1 MDKLY
6 FLKNGALM
14 STAIANEKVV
24 GKKSPKA
31 FCTNNS
37 RVMRIVAA
45 EEQEIMS
52 QNDLNMFLGAIK
64 EYFIEPNKNSKPF
77 PADGKLP
84 TITDG
89 DELIIECPES
99 VCIDNSG
106 EKLINEALRDWM
118 TKKGFV
124 QKKADAPANG
134 NANANAN
141 ATPTGGSNNPA
152 PTGGGD
158 NANPAPTGGD
168 ANANANATP
177 TGGGANPA
185 PTGGGDNANPAPTGG
200 DANANANATPTGGT
214 DPANGG
220 GSGITPV
227 TLTGRDYAK
236 AILTGQVSVEDAAA
250 AIVPELAIYVGSSD

>member
-14 STAIANEKVV
+14 STAITNEKVV

-31 FCTNNS
+31 FCTNNG
-37 RVMRIVAA
+37 RVMRVVAA

-64 EYFIEPNKNSKPF
+64 EYFIEPNKNSKSF
-77 PADGKLP
+77 PADGTLP
-84 TITDG
+84 KVTDG

-99 VCIDNSG
+99 VCIDDSG
-106 EKLINEALRDWM
+106 EKLINTTLRDWM

-124 QKKADAPANG
+124 QKKADAPTNG
-134 NANANAN
+134 NANANANANAGSTTTTATTSGDGSGSSAATGGNANAN
-141 ATPTGGSNNPA
+141 ATPTGGGDNPA
-152 PTGGGD
+152 PASGGD

-177 TGGGANPA
+177 TGGG
-185 PTGGGDNANPAPTGG
+185 
-200 DANANANATPTGGT
+200 

-220 GSGITPV
+220 GSGISTV

-236 AILTGQVSVEDAAA
+236 AILTDQVSVEEAAA

>member
-177 TGGGANPA
+177 TGG
-185 PTGGGDNANPAPTGG
+185 
-200 DANANANATPTGGT
+200 T

>member
-6 FLKNGALM
+6 FLKDGALM
-14 STAIANEKVV
+14 STAITNEKVV

-31 FCTNNS
+31 FCTNDG
-37 RVMRIVAA
+37 RVLRVVAA

-52 QNDLNMFLGAIK
+52 QNDLKMFLGAIK
-64 EYFIEPNKNSKPF
+64 ENFIEPNKNSKPF
-77 PADGKLP
+77 PADGKQP
-84 TITDG
+84 TFNDG

-99 VCIDNSG
+99 VCIDDSG
-106 EKLINEALRDWM
+106 EKSIHKTLRDWM
-118 TKKGFV
+118 VKKGFV
-124 QKKADAPANG
+124 QKEADAPTDGNANANAG
-134 NANANAN
+134 STTTTSGDGSGSSTATGGDANANAN
-141 ATPTGGSNNPA
+141 ATPTGGGDNPA

-168 ANANANATP
+168 ANANANATT
-177 TGGGANPA
+177 TGGS
-185 PTGGGDNANPAPTGG
+185 DN
-200 DANANANATPTGGT
+200 T

-220 GSGITPV
+220 GSDITPV

-236 AILTGQVSVEDAAA
+236 AILTGQVSVEEAAA

>member
-177 TGGGANPA
+177 TGG
-185 PTGGGDNANPAPTGG
+185 TY
-200 DANANANATPTGGT
+200 
-214 DPANGG
+214 PANGG

>member
-14 STAIANEKVV
+14 STAITNEKVV

-31 FCTNNS
+31 FCTNDG
-37 RVMRIVAA
+37 RVLRVVAA

-64 EYFIEPNKNSKPF
+64 ENFIEPNKNSKPF
-77 PADGKLP
+77 PADGKQP
-84 TITDG
+84 TFNDG

-99 VCIDNSG
+99 VCIDDSG
-106 EKLINEALRDWM
+106 EKSIHKHLRDWM

-124 QKKADAPANG
+124 QKKADAPTDG
-134 NANANAN
+134 NANAN
-141 ATPTGGSNNPA
+141 TGSSTTTTTSGDGSGSSTA
-152 PTGGGD
+152 
-158 NANPAPTGGD
+158 TGGD

-177 TGGGANPA
+177 TGGG
-185 PTGGGDNANPAPTGG
+185 DNANPAPTGS
-200 DANANANATPTGGT
+200 DANANANAAPTGGGDNT

-220 GSGITPV
+220 GSEITPV

-236 AILTGQVSVEDAAA
+236 AILTNQVSVEEAAA

>member
-14 STAIANEKVV
+14 STAITNEKVV

-31 FCTNNS
+31 FCTNNG
-37 RVMRIVAA
+37 RVMRVVAA

-77 PADGKLP
+77 PADGKQP
-84 TITDG
+84 TINDG

-99 VCIDNSG
+99 VCIDDNG
-106 EKLINEALRDWM
+106 EKAINTTLRDWM

-124 QKKADAPANG
+124 QKKADAPTDGNANANANANAG
-134 NANANAN
+134 NTTTTTTSGDGSGSSTATGGDANANANANAN
-141 ATPTGGSNNPA
+141 ATPTGG
-152 PTGGGD
+152 GD
-158 NANPAPTGGD
+158 NPAPTGGD

-177 TGGGANPA
+177 TGGG
-185 PTGGGDNANPAPTGG
+185 DN
-200 DANANANATPTGGT
+200 T

-220 GSGITPV
+220 GSEITPV

-236 AILTGQVSVEDAAA
+236 AILTSQVSVEEAAA

>member
-14 STAIANEKVV
+14 STAITNEKVV

-31 FCTNNS
+31 FCTNDG
-37 RVMRIVAA
+37 RVLRVVAA

-52 QNDLNMFLGAIK
+52 QNDLKMFLGAIK
-64 EYFIEPNKNSKPF
+64 ENFIEPNKNSKPF
-77 PADGKLP
+77 PADGKQP
-84 TITDG
+84 TFNDG

-99 VCIDNSG
+99 VCIDDSG
-106 EKLINEALRDWM
+106 EKSIHKTLRDWM
-118 TKKGFV
+118 VKKGFV
-124 QKKADAPANG
+124 QEKTDAPTDG
-134 NANANAN
+134 NANANA
-141 ATPTGGSNNPA
+141 GS
-152 PTGGGD
+152 TTTTSGD
-158 NANPAPTGGD
+158 GSGSSTATGGD

-177 TGGGANPA
+177 TGGG
-185 PTGGGDNANPAPTGG
+185 DNANPAPTGS
-200 DANANANATPTGGT
+200 DANANANAAPTGGGDNT

-220 GSGITPV
+220 GSEITPV

-236 AILTGQVSVEDAAA
+236 AILTNQVSVEEAAA